1 MLPNTNLNLL
11 RSLHVLLHEAH
22 VSRAAKR
29 LYITQ
34 SAVSRQLAQLRE
46 MCSDKL
52 LVRQGNQ
59 LILTPKAQSLKQ
71 RLDSLFN
78 ELEQVL
84 QDSTFEPETWQSE
97 LVISSSDYIAQ
108 YVLPDIC
115 ARLSEQ
121 APHLKVTFRLW
132 QPEYIDNLHELGI
145 DIASTILP
153 KKPKGVSSSYLGQ
166 DVSVVVMS
174 KQHPLATKNKL
185 SLEAFV
191 SFPHIKI
198 TGGADK
204 DSNID
209 SHLKTLNMQ
218 RKVLLQVPFFTAAM
232 SRMQSTDYLMVI
244 PQHIAKHLS
253 EYWPIIYHD
262 IPFHLEANHYW
273 LVWHTKY
280 DNDVAHKWAKEQIQL
295 TLQSSQHS
303 IHLDDEFHAKPKL

>member
-59 LILTPKAQSLKQ
+59 LVLTPKAQALKQ
-71 RLDSLFN
+71 RLDSLFD

-84 QDSTFEPETWQSE
+84 NDSTFEPENWQGE

-121 APHLKVTFRLW
+121 APQLKVTFRLW

-153 KKPKGVSSSYLGQ
+153 EKPEGVSSSYIGQ
-166 DVSVVVMS
+166 DASVMVMAN
-174 KQHPLATKNKL
+174 QHPLAKKKQL
-185 SLEAFV
+185 SV
-191 SFPHIKI
+191 SDLVNFAHIKI

-209 SHLKTLNMQ
+209 HQLKALNTK

-232 SRMQSTDYLMVI
+232 SRIQSTDYLMVI
-244 PQHIAKHLS
+244 PEHIAKHLS
-253 EYWPIIYHD
+253 EFWPICYRD
-262 IPFHLEANHYW
+262 IPLKLEPNNYW
-273 LVWHTKY
+273 LIWHSKF
-280 DNDVAHKWAKEQIQL
+280 DNDIAHKWAKEQIQL
-295 TLQSSQHS
+295 TLQNSQHS
-303 IHLDDEFHAKPKL
+303 I